1 MVICFPLRE
10 SNKNT
15 NSLFFCSDFCFTQMA
30 TSNNLG
36 TTQGPILLGKNY
48 EFLSLRM
55 KSFLQAQE
63 CWDPV
68 DRGYVEPDPTDLASM
83 TNQKRTTQEKQR
95 KRENNAKFWIQNS
108 VDDSIFSKIRGDVTS
123 KQAWD
128 ILRTTNQGNY
138 KVKTVKLQTL
148 RTHFETLK
156 MTESENVDQ
165 FMKRVMGIVNH
176 IRLTGEAIPDQ
187 RIVEKVL
194 RSLPKKFEMVVTSI
208 LESKD
213 LSNFSIDELMGSL
226 LSHDTRLH
234 LEDESIANS
243 FKTQFSFSRG
253 RGRGRGRS
261 HRGRG

>member
-1 MVICFPLRE
+1 
-10 SNKNT
+10 
-15 NSLFFCSDFCFTQMA
+15 MA

-36 TTQGPILLGKNY
+36 PTQGPILLGKNY
-48 EFLSLRM
+48 EFWSLRM
-55 KSFLQAQE
+55 RSLLQAHE

-68 DRGYVEPDPTDLASM
+68 DHGYVEPDPTDLAAM
-83 TNQKRTTQEKQR
+83 TNQQRNTQAEQR
-95 KRENNAKFWIQNS
+95 KRENKAKFWIQNS
-108 VDDSIFSKIRGDVTS
+108 VDDSIFSKITGVVTS

-128 ILRTTNQGNY
+128 ILRTTYQGND

-165 FMKRVMGIVNH
+165 FMTRVMGIVNQ

-194 RSLPKKFEMVVTSI
+194 KSLPKKFEMVVTAI

-213 LSNFSIDELMGSL
+213 LSNFSVDELMGSL
-226 LSHDTRLH
+226 LSHETKLH
-234 LEDESIANS
+234 LEDESIVNA
-243 FKTQFSFSRG
+243 SRCNCPSTKG
-253 RGRGRGRS
+253 EVEVEEEGEIQAIITR
-261 HRGRG
+261 